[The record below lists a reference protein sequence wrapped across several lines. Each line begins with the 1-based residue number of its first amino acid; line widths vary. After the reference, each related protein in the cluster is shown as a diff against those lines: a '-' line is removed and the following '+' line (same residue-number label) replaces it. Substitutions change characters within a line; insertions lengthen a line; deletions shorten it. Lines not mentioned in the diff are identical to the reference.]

1 VKKLIDKDTILVKA
15 RKVKELHEAYELG
28 VRKW

>member
-1 VKKLIDKDTILVKA
+1 MDKDTVLVKA
-15 RKVKELHEAYELG
+15 KKVKELHEAYELG

>member
-1 VKKLIDKDTILVKA
+1 MDKDTILVKA
-15 RKVKELHEAYELG
+15 KKVKELHEAYELG